1 MTSTKYLP
9 KGQVERILVP
19 TEFSPGAR
27 LALDR
32 AITVARLYGASICLL
47 HVITPFTLAGL
58 AGTTACALGEIFSG
72 GEAAI
77 EDLVCYVR
85 RQNVSCSGMVREG
98 ALDEQVRAVISELG
112 IDLLV
117 MATKAGGGLSGYAL
131 GSTAERILRKT
142 LIPVITVGICR
153 SLRGWPD
160 GGPSHILYATDLSDV
175 SFRSLAYA
183 RSVRQRFSAKL
194 TIAHVLPR
202 GAKQER
208 IHSVGDQLQRLTK
221 GDAEIQVL
229 FGAVGPAICNASIR
243 LGVDLV
249 AVGVEKHSVLS
260 EYFLGHT
267 LVEIMAGAP
276 CPVLTI
282 RQWK

>member
-1 MTSTKYLP
+1 MTSSKYLP
-9 KGQVERILVP
+9 RGQVKRILVP
-19 TEFSPGAR
+19 TDFSPGAK

-32 AITVARLYGASICLL
+32 AITVARLYEASIYLL

-58 AGTTACALGEIFSG
+58 AGTTASALGQIFSE

-77 EDLVCYVR
+77 EDLVCYAR
-85 RQNVSCSGMVREG
+85 KQSVSCAGMVREG
-98 ALDEQVRAVISELG
+98 ALDDQVRSAISELG

-117 MATKAGGGLSGYAL
+117 LATKAGRGLSGYAL

-153 SLRGWPD
+153 PLRGWPD
-160 GGPSHILYATDLSDV
+160 GGPSHILYATDLSQI

-183 RSVRQRFSAKL
+183 RSVQQRFSAKL
-194 TIAHVLPR
+194 TVAHVLPI
-202 GAKQER
+202 GAKQETVQ
-208 IHSVGDQLQRLTK
+208 SALSQLQRLTT
-221 GDAEIQVL
+221 GDEETQIL
-229 FGAVGPAICNASIR
+229 LGAVGPAICNVSTR
-243 LGVDLV
+243 TGVDLV

-260 EYFLGHT
+260 EYFLGHN
-267 LVEIMAGAP
+267 LVEIMGAAP

>member
-1 MTSTKYLP
+1 MTSSKYLP

-19 TEFSPGAR
+19 TDFSPGAK

-47 HVITPFTLAGL
+47 HVITPFTMAGL
-58 AGTTACALGEIFSG
+58 AGTTASALGQIFSE

-77 EDLVCYVR
+77 EDLVCYAR
-85 RQNVSCSGMVREG
+85 RQSVSCAGMVREG
-98 ALDEQVRAVISELG
+98 VLDEQVRTVISELG

-117 MATKAGGGLSGYAL
+117 MATKAGGGLSGYAS

-160 GGPSHILYATDLSDV
+160 GGPSHILYATDLSEV

-194 TIAHVLPR
+194 TLAHVLPR

-208 IHSVGDQLQRLTK
+208 IQSVQDQLQRLTRE
-221 GDAEIQVL
+221 DMDVQVL
-229 FGAVGPAICNASIR
+229 SGAVGPAICNASIR
-243 LGVDLV
+243 MGVDLV

-267 LVEIMAGAP
+267 LLEIMAGSP
-276 CPVLTI
+276 SPVLTI

>member
-1 MTSTKYLP
+1 MTSARYLP
-9 KGQVERILVP
+9 KGRVERLLVP
-19 TEFSPGAR
+19 TDFSPGAR
-27 LALDR
+27 VALDR
-32 AITVARLYGASICLL
+32 AMTVARLYGASICLL

-58 AGTTACALGEIFSG
+58 AGTTASALGEIFSA

-77 EDLVCYVR
+77 EDLVCSVR
-85 RQNVSCSGMVREG
+85 GQKVSCAGMVREG
-98 ALDEQVRAVISELG
+98 ALDEQVRTVISELD

-117 MATKAGGGLSGYAL
+117 MATKAGKGVSGYAL

-142 LIPVITVGICR
+142 LIPVITVGLCR

-160 GGPSHILYATDLSDV
+160 GGPTHILYATDLSGV

-183 RSVRQRFSAKL
+183 RSVCQRFSAKL
-194 TIAHVLPR
+194 TVAHVLAR
-202 GAKQER
+202 GAKQE
-208 IHSVGDQLQRLTK
+208 IVQSVQDQLQRLNK
-221 GDAEIQVL
+221 GDEEIQVL

-243 LGVDLV
+243 TGVDLV
-249 AVGVEKHSVLS
+249 AVGVEKHSVLN

-267 LVEIMAGAP
+267 LLEIMANAP